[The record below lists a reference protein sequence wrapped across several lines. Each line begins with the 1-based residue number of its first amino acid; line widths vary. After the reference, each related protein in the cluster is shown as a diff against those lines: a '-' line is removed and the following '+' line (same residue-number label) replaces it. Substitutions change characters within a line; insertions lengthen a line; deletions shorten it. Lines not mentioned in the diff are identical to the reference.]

1 MVVRELGVEGNACV
15 LFKMSKIFL
24 NVNKFHKFSGGQ
36 SLFLFMSRTIF
47 ISFFSDVF
55 LKYV

>member
-24 NVNKFHKFSGGQ
+24 NVNKFHKFS
-36 SLFLFMSRTIF
+36 SWWPVTV
-47 ISFFSDVF
+47 SF
-55 LKYV
+55 YV